1 MLNII
6 PLPREVKTSN
16 GALRLENTAKVY
28 TEIELP
34 LVKNTGGADSPVRIY
49 RDDSLQKEEYLLKVN
64 ENGVEINAS
73 DKSGA
78 YYGLQ
83 TVRMLGRFDE
93 GKNEIPYVEIAD
105 KPQFKWRGIHLDE
118 SRHFFGM
125 DCVKSLLDDMF
136 RLKLNVFHWH
146 LTDDQGWRIEIKK
159 YPLLTEIGSKRRFT
173 HIGGWGC
180 AKTDNTPYGPYFYTQ
195 EQIKEIVDYAAE
207 RCINIVP
214 EIDVPAH
221 FAAALAAYPHLACR
235 NIKREVFGCMG
246 DILFKKDGV
255 KDWNRPLCLG
265 KKESVQ
271 FIFDIYDEIC
281 ALFPF
286 EYFHVGGDE
295 CDVSEWKTCPDC
307 QKAMKENGFKN
318 EKELQKKLTNEL
330 CEFLKHK
337 GKHMIAW
344 NDVLNQGI
352 DRLDGSMVIQ
362 QWLPGQ
368 DKNTKNFAQSGGKI
382 IMSNHK
388 SFYFDMP
395 YAQYPLS
402 YTYNFAPEKY
412 GIKDYNSV
420 LGVEGET
427 WTEWMDSFSKVQLH
441 QHPRMEALAEVA
453 WTERSK
459 RNFSQFLKRYNAY
472 QSVFKPL
479 GINYAV
485 NEIAMSKN
493 PLKRGSICRKF
504 HSGNP
509 DYEFDENNKLKEN
522 KK

>member
-1 MLNII
+1 MINLI
-6 PLPREVKTSN
+6 PMAREVRASK
-16 GALRLENTAKVY
+16 GVFRLKKDSAVY
-28 TEIELP
+28 SEIELP
-34 LVKNTGGADSPVRIY
+34 LVKNKGDKDSPVKIFREESLGKEAY
-49 RDDSLQKEEYLLKVN
+49 RLKVDA
-64 ENGVEINAS
+64 NGVEIKAS
-73 DKSGA
+73 DRAGA
-78 YYGLQ
+78 YYALQ
-83 TVRMLGRFDE
+83 SVRMLGRFDE
-93 GKNEIPYVEIAD
+93 GKNEIPYVTIQDA
-105 KPQFKWRGIHLDE
+105 PQFQWRGIHLDE

-125 DCVKSLLDDMF
+125 EHIKSLLDDMF

-146 LTDDQGWRIEIKK
+146 LTDDQGWRVEIKK

-195 EQIKEIVDYAAE
+195 DQIKEIVDYAAE
-207 RCINIVP
+207 RCIHIVP
-214 EIDVPAH
+214 EIDAPAH

-235 NIKREVFGCMG
+235 NLKREVFGCMG
-246 DILFKKDGV
+246 DIFFKKEGI

-271 FIFDIYDEIC
+271 FIFDVYDEIC
-281 ALFPF
+281 ELFPF
-286 EYFHVGGDE
+286 SYFHVGGDE

-307 QKAMKENGFKN
+307 QKAMKEYGFKN

-330 CEFLKHK
+330 CEYLKKK

-368 DKNTKNFAQSGGKI
+368 DKNTKHFAASGGKI

-395 YAQYPLS
+395 YAQYPLAN
-402 YTYNFAPEKY
+402 TYKFTPEKY
-412 GIKDYNSV
+412 GITDYDSV

-427 WTEWMDSFSKVQLH
+427 WTEWIDSFSKVQLH

-453 WTERSK
+453 WTPAKK
-459 RNFSQFLKRYNAY
+459 RDYAQFLKRYKAY

-479 GINYAV
+479 GINFAV
-485 NEIAMSKN
+485 DKIAMPKN
-493 PLKRGSICRKF
+493 PLKRGSVCRKF
-504 HSGNP
+504 RSGDP
-509 DYEFDENNKLKEN
+509 DYEFNENNRLKEN
-522 KK
+522 ET